1 MSEAVTQGVR
11 VSVKS
16 SYIADQSAPRQQRYV
31 FAYTVRIT
39 NEGKRPVQLVS
50 RHWVITHGSGRVEE
64 VRGPGVVGA
73 QPRLE
78 PGQHFEY
85 TSGCVLSTP
94 HGAMHGSYEMRA
106 RRRQR
111 VPRHHRPVLTEHA
124 LHAQLS
130 RHCLGSRGRG
140 SAYSR
145 ARGTSGR
152 CACALGH
159 ADMRVR

>member
-1 MSEAVTQGVR
+1 VSEAVTQGVR

-16 SYIADQSAPRQQRYV
+16 TYVAEQSAPRQHRYV
-31 FAYTVRIT
+31 FAYTVRIA

-50 RHWVITHGSGRVEE
+50 RHWIITHGSGRVEE

-94 HGAMHGSYEMRA
+94 HGTMHGTYEMKRDDSSTFQA
-106 RRRQR
+106 NIA
-111 VPRHHRPVLTEHA
+111 PFS
-124 LHAQLS
+124 LS
-130 RHCLGSRGRG
+130 MPYTLN
-140 SAYSR
+140 
-145 ARGTSGR
+145 
-152 CACALGH
+152 
-159 ADMRVR
+159 